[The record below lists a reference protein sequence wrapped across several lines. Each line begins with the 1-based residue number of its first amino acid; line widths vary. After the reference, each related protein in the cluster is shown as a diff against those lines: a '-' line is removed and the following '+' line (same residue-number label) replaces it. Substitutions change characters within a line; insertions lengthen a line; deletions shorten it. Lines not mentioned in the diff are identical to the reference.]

1 MYIFLYFYIL
11 MRKFLKHTCALIL
24 AFLVLCST
32 FSFTINEHI
41 CGGVKMSVAIGV
53 DADNCG
59 MEMETNI
66 AVETTMQQ
74 TPCCDDVTT
83 LIQGQDE
90 LPSQQN
96 VDFTT
101 HTFIKAFVYNYIF
114 VLPTTDH
121 EKAVYKPY
129 VPPPLI
135 KDIQLLDETFL
146 I

>member
-1 MYIFLYFYIL
+1 MK
-11 MRKFLKHTCALIL
+11 KFLTHTCAILL

-41 CGGVKMSVAIGV
+41 CGGEPMSFAIGIP
-53 DADNCG
+53 ADDCG
-59 MEMETNI
+59 MELETTTSS
-66 AVETTMQQ
+66 ETTMKQVS
-74 TPCCDDVTT
+74 CCDDVTT

-90 LPSQQN
+90 LPTKKDSN
-96 VDFTT
+96 FTT
-101 HTFIKAFVYNYIF
+101 QTFIKAFVYSYIY
-114 VLPTTDH
+114 VLPSANT

-135 KDIQLLDETFL
+135 RDIQLLDETFL

>member
-1 MYIFLYFYIL
+1 MYIFLYFYIS

-101 HTFIKAFVYNYIF
+101 HTFIKAFVYSYIF

>member
-1 MYIFLYFYIL
+1 MK
-11 MRKFLKHTCALIL
+11 KFLTHTSAIFL

-41 CGGVKMSVAIGV
+41 CGGESMSVAIGIP
-53 DADNCG
+53 ADDCG
-59 MEMETNI
+59 MEMETTTSS
-66 AVETTMQQ
+66 ETTMKQIS
-74 TPCCDDVTT
+74 CCDDVTI

-90 LPSQQN
+90 LPTQQDAN
-96 VDFTT
+96 FTT
-101 HTFIKAFVYNYIF
+101 QTFIKAFVYSYIY
-114 VLPTTDH
+114 VLPSTDT
-121 EKAVYKPY
+121 EKTVYKPY

>member
-1 MYIFLYFYIL
+1 MKKL
-11 MRKFLKHTCALIL
+11 LKNSISITL

-32 FSFTINEHI
+32 FSFTINEHY
-41 CGGVKMSVAIGV
+41 CGGVQMSFSIGM
-53 DADNCG
+53 APDNCG
-59 MEMETNI
+59 TEMDNI
-66 AVETTMQQ
+66 ATTETTMKQVS
-74 TPCCDDVTT
+74 CCDDVSK

-90 LPSQQN
+90 LPTQKEA
-96 VDFTT
+96 DF
-101 HTFIKAFVYNYIF
+101 HTQTFLTAFVYSYIF
-114 VLPTTDH
+114 VLPATDQ